1 MNKILIVEDD
11 VDICRALMI
20 RLKAAGYE
28 VSVAHDALG
37 GLREA
42 VKTEP
47 DLAIL
52 DISMPAGNGFTLA
65 ERMMSLPATA
75 STRFLFMTASK
86 RQSHRTKAM
95 ELGAKSFIEKPF
107 DSGMLLEA
115 IKSALAEPL
124 PTPEP
129 ARE

>member
-1 MNKILIVEDD
+1 MSKVLIVEDD

-20 RLKAAGYE
+20 RLKAAGYD
-28 VSVAHDALG
+28 VTVAHDALA

-42 VKTEP
+42 VKVEP

-65 ERMMSLPATA
+65 ERMMALPTTA
-75 STRFLFMTASK
+75 MTRFLFMTASK
-86 RQSHRTKAM
+86 RSSFRERAN

-107 DSGMLLEA
+107 DSATLLEA
-115 IKSALAEPL
+115 VAGALADRSE
-124 PTPEP
+124 E
-129 ARE
+129 